1 MVAAVITQ
9 LERSKGGR
17 YFGGLFAYWLYL
29 VIAGALI
36 LYSKIRIA
44 QELVCKAHH
53 LGFIGDPP
61 AVVLWRLQVD
71 FIYHQ
76 KKNTLNNYSWSVGN
90 WGLIPVNGTID
101 GTILR
106 TLMLC
111 SFIIFADLFART
123 YETMHKKYNTSHESI
138 RLKRH
143 YQGEQV
149 CKMID
154 DLHWSNYIFSM

>member
-61 AVVLWRLQVD
+61 AVVL
-71 FIYHQ
+71 
-76 KKNTLNNYSWSVGN
+76 
-90 WGLIPVNGTID
+90 
-101 GTILR
+101 
-106 TLMLC
+106 
-111 SFIIFADLFART
+111 
-123 YETMHKKYNTSHESI
+123 
-138 RLKRH
+138 
-143 YQGEQV
+143 
-149 CKMID
+149 
-154 DLHWSNYIFSM
+154 